1 MRLRTPPRLAD
12 FGLSVSAVP
21 DKICPMKDHRFRP
34 LTSVSAARRFWIAAL
49 GFAALWT
56 VVPTLVFPNFRLD
69 IVEQFFVGRE
79 WTFGSGSHPALTA
92 NLLDLVSRAAGIAVA
107 PSLTAAL
114 FNLLALWS
122 IHRLA
127 REYMAPGPALAAALS
142 MFGYWYLFQ
151 MEGTR
156 YNNSV
161 TLDAFWIFAAYLA
174 FKAIDTGKT
183 RWWFAAGAG
192 IGLGLYFKYT
202 EAVLAAAIVLFLI
215 ADRDKRRL
223 WRTAGPWIS
232 TAAAFLIFTPYI
244 VWLVRSEFF
253 ASLAYAAG
261 NAPRQA
267 GWRGHV
273 FAPLEFLSN
282 QLPLVLPPLFCLLP
296 ILWNRNR
303 AAESAT
309 PNPAPQDAWK
319 LRYLNWLLFGPLLF
333 NLAWSALGGVY
344 LRCDLGCHIW
354 MPLSVWALVFF
365 GRDRSPRAVRRSC
378 GVSLAFDAVCLFA
391 LAVLVPLAPLFE
403 KNLPRYH
410 FPGKEIAAQAES
422 VWHAEYAE
430 PLPWVMAEPWT
441 GGALYDAWPWLAG
454 NVSVYGR
461 DRARVYSGPSHAS
474 WGSLDDVRREG
485 GLFLWTAGKRDDEFL
500 GALRRDFPGVRAV
513 GVYTFKPKSR
523 YAKQEVSVGIALIP
537 PEPEAKETVSP

>member
-1 MRLRTPPRLAD
+1 MKENEPLPPA
-12 FGLSVSAVP
+12 SA
-21 DKICPMKDHRFRP
+21 
-34 LTSVSAARRFWIAAL
+34 SAARRFWTAAL
-49 GFAALWT
+49 IFAALWT
-56 VVPTLVFPNFRLD
+56 IVPTLVFPNFRLD

-92 NLLDLVSRAAGIAVA
+92 NLLDLVSRIVGIAAA

-127 REYMAPGPALAAALS
+127 REYLAPGPALAAAFS

-174 FKAIDTGKT
+174 FKAIETEKK

-202 EAVLAAAIVLFLI
+202 EAVLALVIVLFLI
-215 ADRDKRRL
+215 VDRDKRRL

-232 TAAAFLIFTPYI
+232 TATAFLLFTPYI
-244 VWLVRSEFF
+244 VWLMRSKFF

-261 NAPRQA
+261 NAPRRA
-267 GWRGHV
+267 GWRGHLL
-273 FAPLEFLSN
+273 APLEFLSN

-296 ILWNRNR
+296 ILRQR
-303 AAESAT
+303 KKSASAETAPPAKDAA
-309 PNPAPQDAWK
+309 PDAWK
-319 LRYLNWLLFGPLLF
+319 RRFLNWLLFGPLLF
-333 NLAWSALGGVY
+333 NLIWSALGGVY

-354 MPLSVWALVFF
+354 MPLSIWTIVFL
-365 GRDRSPRAVRRSC
+365 GRDTSPRAVRRSC
-378 GVSLAFDAVCLFA
+378 GVSLAFDAICLFCV
-391 LAVLVPLAPLFE
+391 AVLVPLAPLFE

-410 FPGKEIAAQAES
+410 FPGRSIAALAEG
-422 VWHAEYAE
+422 VWHDEYAE

-441 GGALYDAWPWLAG
+441 GGALYEAWPWLAG

-461 DRARVYSGPSHAS
+461 DRARVYSGPSHS
-474 WGSLDDVRREG
+474 PWGSLDQVRREG
-485 GLFLWTAGKRDDEFL
+485 GLFLWTPGERDEEFL
-500 GALRRDFPGVRAV
+500 GALRRDFPALRVAGVFTV
-513 GVYTFKPKSR
+513 KPKSR
-523 YAKQEVSVGIALIP
+523 YAKKDVSVGIALIP
-537 PEPEAKETVSP
+537 PETEEKSRPAP